1 MERDRN
7 LASGITREVSGRA
20 TLSRDSTGQEPF
32 LMPCWSIA
40 EVHSGLAHRMMESTA
55 FAEVSPTTTACLMG
69 CQAIA
74 WWAFLRIEKET
85 SGWPPMGDSICFAT
99 RP

>member
-7 LASGITREVSGRA
+7 LASGITPEVSGRA
-20 TLSRDSTGQEPF
+20 TLSRDLTGQEPV

-40 EVHSGLAHRMMESTA
+40 EGHSGLAHGMTESTA
-55 FAEVSPTTTACLMG
+55 FAAVSPTTMACRMG
-69 CQAIA
+69 CQATT
-74 WWAFLRIEKET
+74 WGSFLRIEKET
-85 SGWPPMGDSICFAT
+85 SGSSPMGDSICFAT